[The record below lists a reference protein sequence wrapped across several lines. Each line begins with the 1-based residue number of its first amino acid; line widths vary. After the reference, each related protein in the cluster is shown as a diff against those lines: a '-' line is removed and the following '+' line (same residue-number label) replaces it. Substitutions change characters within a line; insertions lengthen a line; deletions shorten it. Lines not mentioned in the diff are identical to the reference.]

1 MPRKKQTRSFELDEV
16 LAAEY
21 DYIVQTATQAN
32 EDRARIASF
41 YLIAVGSL
49 VAAIL
54 GTQFFDPQTFTA
66 TVKLLFSALF
76 IVLTLLGTSTVVQLA
91 RLRSSWYESMLAM
104 NQIKDFMM
112 DQNAE
117 LKTAF
122 RWTTATLP
130 PKYKTDS
137 ISYFQAREAAVISGI
152 TFGAAVFF
160 AQFALTPL
168 TVITWIVSAVLGI
181 LVAFG
186 QLSIYKKILN

>member
-76 IVLTLLGTSTVVQLA
+76 IALTLLGTSTVVQLA

-186 QLSIYKKILN
+186 QLSIYKKILK